1 MRMKEIFTEENIP
14 KIYLFIAVALVS
26 LLLVYLF
33 SGNKIDDV
41 QESVEVDSK
50 KTEIMKKLD
59 AVNLEVNLSDE
70 EWTER
75 ELLLERMSLTEGAVE
90 QKGTVNLKI
99 ISP

>member
-1 MRMKEIFTEENIP
+1 
-14 KIYLFIAVALVS
+14 
-26 LLLVYLF
+26 
-33 SGNKIDDV
+33 
-41 QESVEVDSK
+41 
-50 KTEIMKKLD
+50 LD